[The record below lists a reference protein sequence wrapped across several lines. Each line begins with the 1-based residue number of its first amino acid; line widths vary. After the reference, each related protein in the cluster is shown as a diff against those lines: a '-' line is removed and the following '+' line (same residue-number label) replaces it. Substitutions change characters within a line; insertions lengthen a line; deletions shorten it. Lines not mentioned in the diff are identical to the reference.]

1 MGVHWFTGPTPS
13 CIKKGE
19 SLMNLKIAS
28 NMMILGFSES
38 QRINLMKGHKDVS
51 STVLGWQLGDK
62 YSGPSSVTA

>member
-1 MGVHWFTGPTPS
+1 
-13 CIKKGE
+13 
-19 SLMNLKIAS
+19 MNLKIAS